1 MLSYKGNIT
10 RELVAKRTLLET
22 ARQIDKRRREI
33 DTSTAIFSISY
44 EKISKKHKQRKKM
57 STNMKLLRSSERI
70 MEEQLNDL
78 LESAEMYIDT
88 AMKNGCSRCGT
99 TTAVAPSFA
108 AATTKHGADLPI
120 NLPPFSKRW
129 VAIPP
134 GRKQT
139 PTDHS
144 FGDER
149 KRCEKRLIVEQ
160 IGRYDGSRF
169 VPNFS
174 GKLLFWTSKG
184 TNLGHRQQRNHITHR
199 ATRHQHIY
207 LVIIMV
213 GGGQQANNVAGARR
227 GQRHN
232 NKDRRATRIVTA
244 EDVVDAT
251 TASSSDGSND
261 DVAGSP
267 TLSIDRLNSLRNNI
281 MVTVIEKIDGE
292 INTHPAYNCDVYF
305 NHSRFCTECLNKVK
319 EAIIKESMSDED
331 AVRAATSFLKE
342 LNLMVNDHVSLE
354 MINRKGME
362 QCLAQDAFGGFPHEF
377 ARVVDRLD

>member
-22 ARQIDKRRREI
+22 VRQIDKRRREI

-57 STNMKLLRSSERI
+57 STKMKLLRSSERI
-70 MEEQLNDL
+70 MEEQLDDL

-88 AMKNGCSRCGT
+88 AMKNVCSRCGT

-108 AATTKHGADLPI
+108 TATTTHGADLPI

-129 VAIPP
+129 MAIPP

-174 GKLLFWTSKG
+174 GKPLFWTSKG
-184 TNLGHRQQRNHITHR
+184 TNLGSKTCCLLDYLYKRGFRDLGTVNAAMSSRLVESISLKLASEDNDNNEIISHIERQ
-199 ATRHQHIY
+199 
-207 LVIIMV
+207 
-213 GGGQQANNVAGARR
+213 
-227 GQRHN
+227 
-232 NKDRRATRIVTA
+232 D
-244 EDVVDAT
+244 
-251 TASSSDGSND
+251 
-261 DVAGSP
+261 
-267 TLSIDRLNSLRNNI
+267 
-281 MVTVIEKIDGE
+281 
-292 INTHPAYNCDVYF
+292 INT
-305 NHSRFCTECLNKVK
+305 SILL
-319 EAIIKESMSDED
+319 S
-331 AVRAATSFLKE
+331 
-342 LNLMVNDHVSLE
+342 
-354 MINRKGME
+354 
-362 QCLAQDAFGGFPHEF
+362 
-377 ARVVDRLD
+377 